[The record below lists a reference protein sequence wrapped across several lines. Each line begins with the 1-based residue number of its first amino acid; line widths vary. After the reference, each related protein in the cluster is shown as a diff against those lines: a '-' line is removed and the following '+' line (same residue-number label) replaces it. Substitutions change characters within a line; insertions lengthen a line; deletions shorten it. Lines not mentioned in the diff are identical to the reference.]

1 MLANPWFPGTTAFDV
16 KATLSGALVD
26 CPFCGA
32 GDAFEIDTVDN
43 TEGLLVEVVFSERKS
58 AIPNVRP
65 EAGRCVLGKT
75 ASLDAPGIGRRKFI
89 CVAGGVIHIE
99 LV

>member
-16 KATLSGALVD
+16 KATLSGALVE
-26 CPFCGA
+26 CPFWGA

-43 TEGLLVEVVFSERKS
+43 TEGLLVEAVFNEKRS
-58 AIPNVRP
+58 AIPKVRP
-65 EAGRCVLGKT
+65 EAGRCELWKT
-75 ASLDAPGIGRRKFI
+75 TSLDAPGRGRRKFI
-89 CVAGGVIHIE
+89 CVAGGVIHNE